1 MARDADSR
9 SLIRRWENLEYGLQF
24 LIAYPVL
31 FVVITLLHLGPLMQ
45 PPGRSMIYAVFWAL
59 PAAIL
64 VVAATQN
71 EARKRR
77 ERERAA
83 ADQHD
88 APDA

>member
-1 MARDADSR
+1 MARDSDDR
-9 SLIRRWENLEYGLQF
+9 SLIRRWEGLEYGLQF
-24 LIAYPVL
+24 LIAYPAL
-31 FVVITLLHLGPLMQ
+31 FVVITLLHLGPLQQ
-45 PPGRSMIYAVFWAL
+45 PLVRSAIYAVFWAL

-83 ADQHD
+83 ADSD
-88 APDA
+88 APGA

>member
-1 MARDADSR
+1 MARESDSR
-9 SLIRRWENLEYGLQF
+9 SLIRRWEGLEYGLQF
-24 LIAYPVL
+24 LIAYPAL
-31 FVVITLLHLGPLMQ
+31 FVVITLLHLGPLLQ
-45 PPGRSMIYAVFWAL
+45 PIGRSMIYALFWAL

-64 VVAATQN
+64 VVAASQN